1 MTYWQQ
7 EIRQLLILFILMS
20 ILGFLTGQP
29 LLFLALTCLSYSIW
43 HLYNLYHLDQWFKNQ
58 RKSELPNSHGIWGE
72 VFYNFY
78 RLQQRNRKR
87 KRKIATLLKRFRRST
102 TAMPDAVVVLGS
114 NHEIEWVNKAARQLL
129 GLKSSR
135 DKGQCI
141 TNLIRQPVFVQ
152 YLTNINKEESI
163 KLNAP
168 VNDEIMLRINIVPYA
183 KNRYLLLARDITQ
196 IHRLEQVRQ
205 DFVANVSH
213 ELRTPLTVIGG
224 FLETMQDDDSCNNE
238 VWERPLLL
246 MSQQTA
252 RMQNIVDDLLLLSRL
267 ESEPQVDICDPVDI
281 ETLLVTI
288 CDEARALSA
297 NRHKITLDIQAPLS
311 IAGHQEE
318 LRSVFSNLVFNAV
331 NYTPEGGDILIQWLE
346 SKHALH
352 FVVHDTGEGIAAEHL
367 PRLTERFYRVD
378 VGRSRSQGGT
388 GLGLAI
394 VKHVLHRHAAKLR
407 VESVVGEGS
416 HFWCDFP
423 KKLIQIKT
431 DSLDEI

>member
-1 MTYWQQ
+1 MNYWQQ
-7 EIRQLLILFILMS
+7 EVKQLIILIILMS
-20 ILGFLTGQP
+20 ILGVLTERP
-29 LLFLALTCLSYSIW
+29 LLFLALTCLCYSLW
-43 HLYNLYHLDQWFKNQ
+43 HLYNLYYLDQWFKNQ

-72 VFYNFY
+72 IFYNFY

-102 TAMPDAVVVLGS
+102 TAMPDAVVVLGP

-129 GLKSSR
+129 GLKSAR

-141 TNLIRQPVFVQ
+141 TNLIRQPLFVQ
-152 YLTNINKEESI
+152 YLSNINKEESI

-168 VNDEIMLRINIVPYA
+168 THEDIMLRINIVPYA
-183 KNRYLLLARDITQ
+183 KNRYLLLARDITH

-224 FLETMQDDDSCNNE
+224 FLETMQDDDSFDNNI
-238 VWERPLLL
+238 WQRPLLL
-246 MSQQTA
+246 MSQQAT
-252 RMQNIVDDLLLLSRL
+252 RMQSIVDDLLLLSRV
-267 ESEPQVDICDPVDI
+267 ESEPSMNPLEEPIDIAD
-281 ETLLVTI
+281 LLRGI
-288 CDEARALSA
+288 CEEARALSA
-297 NRHKITLDIQAPLS
+297 NRHQIDLDIESPAF
-311 IAGHQEE
+311 IYGHSEE
-318 LRSVFSNLVFNAV
+318 LRSVFSNLVFNAI
-331 NYTPEGGDILIQWLE
+331 NYTPEGGRISIQWFE
-346 SKHALH
+346 GDDYLH
-352 FVVHDTGEGIAAEHL
+352 FVVHDTGEGIAPEHL

-378 VGRSRSQGGT
+378 IGRSRSQGGT

-407 VESVVGEGS
+407 IESVVDEGS

-423 KKLIQIKT
+423 KKLIDT
-431 DSLDEI
+431 DTVESS

>member
-1 MTYWQQ
+1 MNYWLQ
-7 EIRQLLILFILMS
+7 EVRQLIILIILMS
-20 ILGFLTGQP
+20 ILGGLIGQP
-29 LLFLALTCLSYSIW
+29 LLFLALTCLSYSLW
-43 HLYNLYHLDQWFKNQ
+43 HLYNLYYLDQWFKN
-58 RKSELPNSHGIWGE
+58 RHKSALPNSHGIWGE

-102 TAMPDAVVVLGS
+102 TAMPDAVVVLGP

-141 TNLIRQPVFVQ
+141 TNLIRQPIFVQ

-168 VNDEIMLRINIVPYA
+168 TNADIMLRINIVPYA

-224 FLETMQDDDSCNNE
+224 FLETMQDDDSFNNG
-238 VWERPLLL
+238 VWERPLML
-246 MSQQTA
+246 MSQQAT
-252 RMQNIVDDLLLLSRL
+252 RMQSIVDDLLLLSRL
-267 ESEPQVDICDPVDI
+267 ESELTANVLEPIDIAN
-281 ETLLVTI
+281 LLEII
-288 CDEARALSA
+288 CDEARALSTNHHQIELEVKTPA
-297 NRHKITLDIQAPLS
+297 FIC
-311 IAGHQEE
+311 GHVEE
-318 LRSVFSNLVFNAV
+318 LRSVFSNLIFNAV
-331 NYTPEGGDILIQWLE
+331 RYTPEGGHILIQWFE
-346 SKHALH
+346 GADYLH
-352 FVVHDTGEGIAAEHL
+352 FVVHDTGDGIAPEHL

-394 VKHVLHRHAAKLR
+394 VKHVLNRHAAKLR
-407 VESVVGEGS
+407 IESVVDEGS

-423 KKLIQIKT
+423 KKLIDT
-431 DSLDEI
+431 DTVEPS

>member
-1 MTYWQQ
+1 MNYWQQ
-7 EIRQLLILFILMS
+7 EVKQLVILIILMS
-20 ILGFLTGQP
+20 ILGVLTGQP

-43 HLYNLYHLDQWFKNQ
+43 HLYNLYHLDQWFRNR
-58 RKSELPNSHGIWGE
+58 RKFELPNSHGIWGE

-102 TAMPDAVVVLGS
+102 TAMPDAVVVLGP

-129 GLKSSR
+129 GLRSSR

-141 TNLIRQPVFVQ
+141 TNLIRQPLFVQ
-152 YLTNINKEESI
+152 YLNNINKKESI

-168 VNDEIMLRINIVPYA
+168 TNPEVMLRINIVPYA

-224 FLETMQDDDSCNNE
+224 FLETMQDDESFNNTE
-238 VWERPLLL
+238 WERPLLL
-246 MSQQTA
+246 MSQQTS

-267 ESEPQVDICDPVDI
+267 ESEATSDTSEPIDIAN
-281 ETLLVTI
+281 LLAMI
-288 CDEARALSA
+288 CDEAKALSA
-297 NRHKITLDIQAPLS
+297 GRHQINLEIKSLTS
-311 IAGHQEE
+311 INGHPKE

-331 NYTPEGGDILIQWLE
+331 NYTPEGSEVLIQWFE
-346 SKHALH
+346 GEEHLH
-352 FVVHDTGEGIAAEHL
+352 FVVHDTGDGIAPEHL

-407 VESVVGEGS
+407 IESVVGEGS

-423 KKLIQIKT
+423 KKLIDTSIVE
-431 DSLDEI
+431 SS

>member
-1 MTYWQQ
+1 MNYWQQ
-7 EIRQLLILFILMS
+7 EITQLIILVILMS
-20 ILGFLTGQP
+20 VLGVLTHRP
-29 LLFLALTCLSYSIW
+29 LLFLALTCLSYSVW
-43 HLYNLYHLDQWFKNQ
+43 HLYNLYYLDQWFKN
-58 RKSELPNSHGIWGE
+58 RHKSTLPNSHGIWGE

-102 TAMPDAVVVLGS
+102 TAMPDAVAVLGP

-141 TNLIRQPVFVQ
+141 TNLIRQPIFIQ
-152 YLTNINKEESI
+152 YLTDINREESI
-163 KLNAP
+163 KLPAP
-168 VNDEIMLRINIVPYA
+168 TNTDLMLRINVVPYA
-183 KNRYLLLARDITQ
+183 KNRYLLLARDITH

-224 FLETMQDDDSCNNE
+224 FLETMQDDEAFNAT
-238 VWERPLLL
+238 WQRPLLL
-246 MSQQTA
+246 MSQQTT

-267 ESEPQVDICDPVDI
+267 ESELETDISEVVSIKDLLI
-281 ETLLVTI
+281 EV

-297 NRHKITLDIQAPLS
+297 GKHQIELDIKPPFL
-311 IAGHQEE
+311 INGHQEE
-318 LRSVFSNLVFNAV
+318 LRSVFSNLIFNAV
-331 NYTPEGGDILIQWLE
+331 NYTHEGGSIIIQWFE
-346 SKHALH
+346 GKHDLH
-352 FVVHDTGEGIAAEHL
+352 FVVHDTGEGIAPEHI

-378 VGRSRSQGGT
+378 IGRSRSQGGT

-407 VESVVGEGS
+407 IESVVGQGS

-423 KKLIQIKT
+423 KKLVNY
-431 DSLDEI
+431 E